1 MFKIGDT
8 VTYKNEG
15 VCSIFEIA
23 ERDFSG
29 TRAKYY
35 VLRPIYK
42 ETTRLYVP
50 VDNEFLTSKMK
61 RVLSRREI
69 DDIIEQIKN
78 SPAIWMTNPDD
89 RRQYYKELVASG
101 NKGEIFST
109 VIGIKKKLNSANKKE
124 KKPHIFDLQFMKDN
138 EKIII
143 EEFALALGVKPSEAL
158 EYIEKKLYD

>member
-50 VDNEFLTSKMK
+50 VDNE
-61 RVLSRREI
+61 
-69 DDIIEQIKN
+69 
-78 SPAIWMTNPDD
+78 
-89 RRQYYKELVASG
+89 
-101 NKGEIFST
+101 
-109 VIGIKKKLNSANKKE
+109 
-124 KKPHIFDLQFMKDN
+124 
-138 EKIII
+138 KIII
-143 EEFALALGVKPSEAL
+143 EEFALALGIKPSQAL